1 MRREARGV
9 GICWRGRI
17 SVSEGGGKGRVGGR
31 ELGDEKE
38 DPGCLVVYDYP
49 FGIFSCFV
57 LLFLSLISATCWS
70 VNLH

>member
-1 MRREARGV
+1 M
-9 GICWRGRI
+9 
-17 SVSEGGGKGRVGGR
+17 SEGGGKGRVGGR